1 MTESSAAL
9 PVVSVC
15 MATWNGAA
23 WVEEQLLSILD
34 QLAPTDEVVVVD
46 DASSDDTCGVVAAV
60 GDARVRLV
68 ARPDNWGYVRSI
80 DQDLG
85 LPRGEY
91 LLLADQD
98 DVWLPGRVEAMVA
111 ALADADV
118 VATNLTTLGGP
129 VGIRGPYGQQDWRL
143 RARDSHHRL
152 RNVVGILAGAMPY
165 YGCAMGV
172 RRSALT
178 RVLPFPRFLFESHDL
193 WIALYGNLLGRMA
206 HLGRRTVARRFHET
220 NQTPDRPRG
229 LPQVLKSRLL
239 LLRCIVDLLRR
250 GALDG

>member
-1 MTESSAAL
+1 MTESSAPL

-23 WVEEQLLSILD
+23 WVEEQLQSILD
-34 QLAPTDEVVVVD
+34 QLAPTDEIVVVD
-46 DASSDDTCGVVAAV
+46 DASSDDTCDVVAAV
-60 GDARVRLV
+60 GDPRIRLV
-68 ARPDNWGYVRSI
+68 TRSDNWGYVRTFE
-80 DQDLG
+80 QALG
-85 LPRGEY
+85 LARGEY

-118 VATNLTTLGGP
+118 VASNLTTLGGP
-129 VGIRGPYGQQDWRL
+129 VGIQGPYGQQDWRL

-178 RVLPFPRFLFESHDL
+178 RVLPFPTFLFESHDL
-193 WIALYGNLLGRMA
+193 WIALYGNVLGRMT
-206 HLGRRTVARRFHET
+206 HLGRRTVARRLHET

-229 LPQVLKSRLL
+229 LPAVLRSRVL
-239 LLRCIVDLLRR
+239 LLRCIADLQRR